1 MGKGHN
7 GGWYP
12 PLAPDSDKLV
22 FLADDDPAV
31 SALVSRWLELAGY
44 ETCVFSSGEA
54 CFEALFED
62 DPAVVLLDVEFPGQ
76 SGLEVLDLIRSHH
89 PHLPVIML
97 TGDEK
102 VETVVRAM
110 RCGAFDYLTKPLD
123 QSRLLTTLHNATEQ
137 LRLSTRV
144 AQLEREVAGGYAGI
158 IGNSAA
164 MKQVFRQIDRL
175 SRSDVTVLVRGES
188 GTGKELIACALHD
201 SGARA
206 RGPFVA
212 VNSAAIPE
220 PLLESELFGHE
231 RGAFTGAVDRRIG
244 KFEEA
249 NRGTIFLDEIG
260 ELSPAVQAR
269 LLRVLQER
277 TFRRLGGSATLK
289 SDFRL
294 LSATHRNLAK
304 EVEDGRFREDLYFR
318 LAVFDLEIPPLRKRA
333 EDIPA
338 IALHFMR
345 QYAGISQSS
354 AHGISAAAL
363 QMLTSWSWP
372 GNVREL
378 QNVIQRA
385 LVVADGTDL
394 QPRDLPEKMRG
405 AAGATYVPGASEGV
419 GAESG
424 TLEDASRNLMLR
436 ALERYAGNASAV
448 MRELNIGRARFYRM
462 LRKYDLESRIDEF
475 RQAKESGSG
484 RG

>member
-1 MGKGHN
+1 M
-7 GGWYP
+7 
-12 PLAPDSDKLV
+12 APDSDKLIFV
-22 FLADDDPAV
+22 ADDDPAI

-44 ETCVFSSGEA
+44 EVSVFTSGAA

-62 DPAVVLLDVEFPGQ
+62 DPAAVLLDVEFPGQ
-76 SGLEVLDLIRSHH
+76 SGLEILDLIRSHH

-97 TGDEK
+97 TGDDK

-123 QSRLLTTLHNATEQ
+123 RARLLTTLHNAAEQ
-137 LRLSTRV
+137 LRLVTRV

-158 IGNSAA
+158 IGKSPA
-164 MKQVFRQIDRL
+164 MKQVFRQLDRL
-175 SRSDVTVLVRGES
+175 SRSDVTVLIRGES
-188 GTGKELIACALHD
+188 GTGKELIARALHD
-201 SGARA
+201 SGARV

-260 ELSPAVQAR
+260 ELSPTVQAR

-277 TFRRLGGSATLK
+277 TFSRVGGSATLK

-318 LAVFDLEIPPLRKRA
+318 LAVFDLEIPPLRART

-338 IALHFMR
+338 IALHFVKL
-345 QYAGISQSS
+345 YAAITNSS
-354 AHGISAAAL
+354 AHAISPAAL
-363 QMLTSWSWP
+363 QVLTSWHWP

-378 QNVIQRA
+378 QNVIQRS
-385 LVVADGTDL
+385 LVVADGSEI
-394 QPRDLPEKMRG
+394 QPRDLPERMRG
-405 AAGATYVPGASEGV
+405 GPIATYTPPMEGV
-419 GAESG
+419 ATETG
-424 TLEDASRNLMLR
+424 TLEEASRSLMLL
-436 ALERYAGNASAV
+436 ALERHAGNASAV

-462 LRKYDLESRIDEF
+462 LRKYDLDTRIEAF
-475 RQAKESGSG
+475 RQA
-484 RG
+484 R

>member
-1 MGKGHN
+1 MV
-7 GGWYP
+7 
-12 PLAPDSDKLV
+12 PDPEKLV
-22 FLADDDPAV
+22 FVADDDPAV
-31 SALVSRWLELAGY
+31 CALVGRWLELAGY
-44 ETCVFSSGEA
+44 ETISFQSGEA
-54 CFEALFED
+54 CFQALFED
-62 DPAVVLLDVEFPGQ
+62 DPAAVLLDVEFPGQ
-76 SGLEVLDLIRSHH
+76 SGLEILELIRSSH

-123 QSRLLTTLHNATEQ
+123 RGRLLTTLHNAMEQ
-137 LRLSTRV
+137 LRLSARV
-144 AQLEREVAGGYAGI
+144 AQLEREVSGGYEGI
-158 IGNSAA
+158 IGDSPA
-164 MKQVFRQIDRL
+164 MKQVFRQLDRL
-175 SRSDVTVLVRGES
+175 SRSDVTVLIRGES
-188 GTGKELIACALHD
+188 GTGKELIARALHE
-201 SGARA
+201 SGARK

-260 ELSPAVQAR
+260 ELSPVVQAR

-277 TFRRLGGSATLK
+277 TFNRVGGSATLK

-304 EVEDGRFREDLYFR
+304 EVEEGRFREDLYFR
-318 LAVFDLEIPPLRKRA
+318 LAVFDLEIPALRKRP

-338 IALHFMR
+338 IALHFVR
-345 QYAGISQSS
+345 QYAGVTNSAAHAISP
-354 AHGISAAAL
+354 AAL
-363 QMLTSWSWP
+363 QMLVGWSWP

-385 LVVADGTDL
+385 LVVADATEI
-394 QPRDLPEKMRG
+394 QPRDLPEKMRNG
-405 AAGATYVPGASEGV
+405 AGTTANSPLPDGV
-419 GAESG
+419 AADTG
-424 TLEDASRNLMLR
+424 TLEEASRNLMLQ
-436 ALERYAGNASAV
+436 ALERHAGNASAV

-462 LRKYDLESRIDEF
+462 LRKYDLESRIGEF
-475 RQAKESGSG
+475 RLAK
-484 RG
+484 